1 MHNSAQAAVGQE
13 VGQEMTGSC
22 GIPDSALGTEMGS
35 LGSSRMAGLGIGT
48 GLYQRE
54 GRGDWRAVVGCVGDV
69 SGGHERDSLDSLSLS
84 LFLACSLRCFCY
96 SFY

>member
-48 GLYQRE
+48 GLHQRE
-54 GRGDWRAVVGCVGDV
+54 GWGDWRAVAGCVGDV
-69 SGGHERDSLDSLSLS
+69 SGGHERDSLGSLSLS
-84 LFLACSLRCFCY
+84 SL
-96 SFY
+96 